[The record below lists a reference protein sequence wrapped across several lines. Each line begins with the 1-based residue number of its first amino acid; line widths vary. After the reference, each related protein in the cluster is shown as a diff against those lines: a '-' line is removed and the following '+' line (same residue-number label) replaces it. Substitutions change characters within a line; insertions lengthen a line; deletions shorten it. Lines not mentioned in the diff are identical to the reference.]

1 MADPLCRGVCSRR
14 HMRIKRYKTGMLP
27 VASRTKC
34 RKSCGS
40 VPEADALLR
49 DFHHKKHPPGVLLLC
64 MENYLFPASH
74 SSAFAADIRL
84 MPSSV

>member
-1 MADPLCRGVCSRR
+1 
-14 HMRIKRYKTGMLP
+14 MLP
-27 VASRTKC
+27 AASRTKC

-49 DFHHKKHPPGVLLLC
+49 DFHNKKHPFGVLLLC

-74 SSAFAADIRL
+74 SSAFAADMRL